1 MVARLLAE
9 AHATTVRTDIRE
21 IVRQLNGHLGA
32 TLVATLAGVSDRKL
46 PYRWAKPDG
55 PVPGDETQLRLQ
67 TAHRIWLALAE
78 NEADHAVRAWFI
90 GANPVLDETPPV
102 MALRAGEIRDVL
114 KAADAFIE
122 GSWND

>member
-1 MVARLLAE
+1 MATELLAK
-9 AHATTVRTDIRE
+9 AHAITIRMDIRE
-21 IVRQLNGHLGA
+21 VIRQLNGHLGA

-55 PVPGDETQLRLQ
+55 PIPGDEAQQRLL
-67 TAHRIWLALAE
+67 TAHRIWLALAK

-102 MALRAGEIRDVL
+102 MALRAGETRDVL
-114 KAADAFIE
+114 KAADAFID
-122 GSWND
+122 GTWHD